1 MFGFPWDAL
10 AAAVVGAVLTVL
22 GGRLVACEVHGWW
35 WRRSLMPLQIRLPRT
50 ATVED
55 LAGWV
60 GTLRTLLP
68 GVRRWG
74 LARPVCV
81 EITGTH
87 HGIRTVLWTPRRLQ
101 ADVLAAISAAM
112 PGARLDDDGPA
123 HGAAAPPVRVRAAR
137 EARST
142 GAAEPLATDRAAE
155 TSRRVIAALQP
166 LGPGEVVRVQWLL
179 VGALA
184 PRWLIRPTTPAA
196 AVPALWKQG
205 APMFRV
211 VCRVAVATGQG
222 RRRAKGLV
230 AGAWAALCQMNTPRS
245 RIGRRWWLP
254 GVVVGARVAGRMTPV
269 GRWPMIL
276 TATELGGLLG
286 LVAGESPL
294 PGMPAGISRTVPPS
308 VAMPTQGQ
316 IIGVSNYPNTRTV
329 LRLTASDRLRHMW
342 MIGPTGAG
350 KSTLLA
356 AMIGHDIARGDG
368 VVVID
373 PRGDLIA
380 DVLDRVP
387 DGRRDDVIVIDP
399 TISDYAIGL
408 NPLTAGPPEQAA
420 GFTYHVLHSVYA
432 KSWGPRTADIVR
444 ACLLTLTN
452 TTGPHGAAY
461 TLMEVPTLLTDATF
475 RRAVTGRPMSTEL
488 AAFWQWYESMPAALQ
503 LTVISPVLNKLRTF
517 TLSTALRSLLG
528 QSAGVD
534 FAHVMATRKIVL
546 VALKKGLLGSE
557 VSGLVGSL
565 VMSSVW
571 QAALARANMPPA
583 KRRPFWLYIDEFQD
597 VLKLPLDLAD
607 MCAQARGLG
616 LGLTLAHQFMDQL
629 PRQLKSSILGTVRTH
644 LAFQLG
650 HSDAKDLA
658 QSFTPLTAD
667 DLRSLGAYEIALRPC
682 VGGATLMPVTGTT
695 YPLPDP
701 TTDGAALADDSR
713 RRYGHSAADIDAQI
727 TARTRAA
734 APLPPR
740 IGRTPDTDDGPVV
753 DESGSQGAS
762 L

>member
-1 MFGFPWDAL
+1 MLGFPWDAL
-10 AAAVVGAVLTVL
+10 AAAVAGVVLTVW
-22 GGRLVACEVHGWW
+22 GGRVVACEVHGWW
-35 WRRSLMPLQIRLPRT
+35 WRRSLTPLQIRLPRS
-50 ATVED
+50 ATIDD
-55 LAGWV
+55 LGGWV
-60 GTLRTLLP
+60 GALRTLLP
-68 GVRRWG
+68 GVKRWG

-81 EITGTH
+81 EISGTH
-87 HGIRTVLWTPRRLQ
+87 HGIRHVLWVPRRLR
-101 ADVLAAISAAM
+101 ADVLAAISAAI
-112 PGARLDDDGPA
+112 PGARLDDDTPA
-123 HGAAAPPVRVRAAR
+123 SGATEPSVRVRAAR

-142 GAAEPLATDRAAE
+142 GAAEPLATNRAVE
-155 TSRRVIAALQP
+155 TSRRVIASLQP
-166 LGPGEVVRVQWLL
+166 LGSGEVVRVQWLL

-184 PRWLIRPTTPAA
+184 PRWITRTDTPASA
-196 AVPALWKQG
+196 IPVLWKQG
-205 APMFRV
+205 APVFRA
-211 VCRVAVATGQG
+211 VCRVAVATGHG
-222 RRRAKGLV
+222 RRRAKGLL
-230 AGAWAALCQMNTPRS
+230 AGVWAALCHMNTPRA
-245 RIGRRWWLP
+245 RITRRWWIP
-254 GVVVGARVAGRMTPV
+254 DVVVGARVAGRTTPS

-294 PGMPAGISRTVPPS
+294 PGMPAAVSRTVPPS
-308 VAMPTQGQ
+308 VAMPTTGQ

-368 VVVID
+368 AVVID

-387 DGRRDDVIVIDP
+387 DDRRDDVIVIDP
-399 TISDYAIGL
+399 TASDYAVGI
-408 NPLTAGPPEQAA
+408 NPLTAGPAEQAA
-420 GFTYHVLHSVYA
+420 GFTYHVLQSVYA

-444 ACLLTLTN
+444 ACLLTMTN
-452 TTGPHGAAY
+452 TTGPHGTAY
-461 TLMEVPTLLTDATF
+461 TLMEVPELLTNATF
-475 RRAVTGRPMSTEL
+475 RRVVTARPMSPEL
-488 AAFWQWYESMPAALQ
+488 ASFWQWYESMPAALQ

-528 QSAGVD
+528 QSSGVD
-534 FAHVMATRKIVL
+534 FAHVIATRKIVL

-571 QAALARANMPPA
+571 QATLARGNIPAA
-583 KRRPFWLYIDEFQD
+583 KRRPFWLYVDEFQD
-597 VLKLPLDLAD
+597 VLKLPLDLAE

-644 LAFQLG
+644 LTFQLG
-650 HSDAKDLA
+650 HNDAKDLA
-658 QSFTPLTAD
+658 QSFSPLTAD
-667 DLRSLGAYEIALRPC
+667 DLRNLGSYEIALRPC
-682 VGGATLMPVTGTT
+682 VGGVTLLPVTGKT
-695 YPLPDP
+695 YPLPEA
-701 TTDGAALADDSR
+701 TTDGAVLAADSR
-713 RRYGHSAADIDAQI
+713 RRYGQSAADIGTQIAQ
-727 TARTRAA
+727 RTRAA

-740 IGRTPDTDDGPVV
+740 IGRTADNDSSAE
-753 DESGSQGAS
+753 DESRSGGETS
-762 L
+762 